1 MHTYDKIL
9 FENVMRT
16 FLNFLKPPETMFPT
30 TSGGRG
36 GGMMMKKSG
45 TSGQAA
51 SANNATLPLNEALNV
66 LIQGYIKGN

>member
-1 MHTYDKIL
+1 
-9 FENVMRT
+9 
-16 FLNFLKPPETMFPT
+16 MFPT
-30 TSGGRG
+30 TAGGRG

-66 LIQGYIKGN
+66 LVQGYIKGNI

>member
-1 MHTYDKIL
+1 
-9 FENVMRT
+9 MRSECDWKKCDDDI
-16 FLNFLKPPETMFPT
+16 FKFSLQPPETMFPT

-51 SANNATLPLNEALNV
+51 SANNSTLPLNEALNV